1 MQINADIK
9 SVTKG
14 LAKSRTVNAA
24 RFHHVCRRKS
34 RKGEAGNDKY
44 FIAYSDLRIKRN
56 YRLFKGHSR
65 KGQGQC
71 RKKRR
76 KLRAL
81 A

>member
-1 MQINADIK
+1 MTGA
-9 SVTKG
+9 
-14 LAKSRTVNAA
+14 AKNRTVKAV
-24 RFHHVCRRKS
+24 RFHHAT
-34 RKGEAGNDKY
+34 KGETGNDKY

-56 YRLFKGHSR
+56 YGLLKRHSR

-76 KLRAL
+76 KLKAP